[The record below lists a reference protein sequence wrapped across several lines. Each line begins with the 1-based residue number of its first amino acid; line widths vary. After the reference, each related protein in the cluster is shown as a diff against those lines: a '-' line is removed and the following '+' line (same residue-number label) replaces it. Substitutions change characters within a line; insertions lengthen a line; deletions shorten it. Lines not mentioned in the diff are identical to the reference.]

1 MGERVSGGDGRGGHG
16 AGAGILA
23 EEAPPDPSETTTQRL
38 VVDRV
43 RRIVQEGLSERQ
55 RTAIQAVM
63 RDVPLEEVACRL
75 DTNRNALHEAIYDA
89 RQK

>member
-1 MGERVSGGDGRGGHG
+1 M
-16 AGAGILA
+16 
-23 EEAPPDPSETTTQRL
+23 
-38 VVDRV
+38 VDRV

-63 RDVPLEEVACRL
+63 RDVPLEEVARRL